1 MAEERPDLPYEKA
14 IEEAAKTLG
23 KAVDVIKSAEP
34 AISNIYGWMIGDRVA
49 EARKRNADAFARKT
63 KKIIEERDLK
73 ETVPLPEK
81 LATPLLED
89 AQRESREELQ
99 NLYAALLA
107 NAMDPTFA
115 RDVRPE
121 FIEIVKELEPIDVL
135 LLNYMAD
142 TTSQG
147 FFVPD
152 VLGHFGGY
160 RASKI
165 HIALDNLRRLKLI
178 SPGQPHFSLTFF
190 AVEFIVAC
198 DPHPTGKPSA
208 QL

>member
-1 MAEERPDLPYEKA
+1 MAEDRPDLPYEKA

-23 KAVDVIKSAEP
+23 KAVDVVKSAEP

-63 KKIIEERDLK
+63 RKIIEERDLK
-73 ETVPLPEK
+73 ETAPLPER
-81 LATPLLED
+81 LATPLLEE

-107 NAMDPTFA
+107 NAMDPAYT
-115 RDVRPE
+115 RDIRPE
-121 FIEIVKELEPIDVL
+121 FVEIVKELEPIDVL

-142 TTSQG
+142 TAAQG
-147 FFVPD
+147 FFLPD
-152 VLGHFGGY
+152 VLGHFGSY

-165 HIALDNLRRLKLI
+165 RIALDNLRRLKLI
-178 SPGQPHFSLTFF
+178 SPGEPHFSLTFF
-190 AVEFIVAC
+190 AVEFMVAC
-198 DPHPTGKPSA
+198 DPHPAGKSPTS
-208 QL
+208 L